1 MRNFMNKYLTVIIGV
16 VAVLVLIGAFVVAT
30 TLGGNTNN
38 PTEGTDTETESSSAT
53 EPSSTESESV
63 IPSEIETETE
73 SETGTEI
80 ESETAGPTES
90 TDPSD
95 DETENSSEGTTEI
108 PSDEPIDTPHT
119 HKYEESVKP
128 ATCTED
134 GERAFVCECGD
145 IRIEKIKATGH
156 SFGAYVYNNDATH
169 TKDGTKTATC
179 ANCGAKDTKTASG
192 TKLSYTYTDMNK
204 TMWATSSVNVRS
216 LPSTEGSKLGKLAA
230 DEEVTVTGKCNENGW
245 YRISYKGKDGYVSSN
260 YLTETEPVIADDEPA
275 IKDNIVPAGTYS
287 VNGYEIRYAEEKYT
301 VAYEIDK
308 KLCYAGPYEIVY
320 REDTGDYYM
329 LIENADEAFKYSCEI
344 DKYIIEHGG
353 TPGNGGGCYSDIWV
367 PGADY
372 PLYKVYVH
380 VRQL

>member
-1 MRNFMNKYLTVIIGV
+1 MKNFVNKYLTVIIGT

-30 TLGGNTNN
+30 TLGGNTSN
-38 PTEGTDTETESSSAT
+38 PTEGSTEIENSSAT

-63 IPSEIETETE
+63 IPSETETE
-73 SETGTEI
+73 SESAPDT
-80 ESETAGPTES
+80 ESETAGPTEG

-108 PSDEPIDTPHT
+108 PSDEPIDTPHI
-119 HKYEESVKP
+119 HKYEESIKP

-156 SFGAYVYNNDATH
+156 SFGAYTYNNDATH

-179 ANCGAKDTKTASG
+179 ANCGAKDTKTATG
-192 TKLSYTYTDMNK
+192 TKLAYTYTDMNK

-230 DEEVTVTGKCNENGW
+230 DEKVTVTGKCNENGW

-260 YLTETEPVIADDEPA
+260 YLTETEPVVVDDEPA
-275 IKDNIVPAGTYS
+275 ISNGKVPAGTYS
-287 VNGYEIRYAEEKYT
+287 VNGYEIRIEDEMYAVT
-301 VAYEIDK
+301 YEFYK

-329 LIENADEAFKYSCEI
+329 LIENPDDGFNYRQKIRE
-344 DKYIIEHGG
+344 YIIEHGG
-353 TPGNGGGCYSDIWV
+353 TPGNGGGCYSPVWV

-372 PLYKVYVH
+372 PLYQVYVH